1 MTLAEQMRADSA
13 IFFNLA
19 EHGETITYNGV
30 EIVGVVEPGVSR
42 TSGNTW
48 ETSEGSSSS
57 GYVWLSQDD
66 VASPLQGDAIS
77 LSNGT
82 EWEVARILS
91 TNGGVHQLEII
102 GNQNPWGVSNARQNR
117 IS

>member
-1 MTLAEQMRADSA
+1 MTLAEQMIADSA

-30 EIVGVVEPGVSR
+30 DVVAVVEPCVSR

-48 ETSEGSSSS
+48 ETSEGTSAS
-57 GYVWLSQDD
+57 GYVWLSESAG
-66 VASPLQGDAIS
+66 ASPVPGDAIV

-82 EWEVARILS
+82 EWEVSRILS

-117 IS
+117 VS

>member
-1 MTLAEQMRADSA
+1 MTLAEQMIADSA

-19 EHGETITYNGV
+19 EHGEVIAYNGV
-30 EIVGVVEPGVSR
+30 EVVAVVEPGVSR

-48 ETSEGSSSS
+48 ETSEGTSAS
-57 GYVWLSQDD
+57 GYVWLSESD
-66 VASPLQGDAIS
+66 VASPMQGDAIT

-91 TNGGVHQLEII
+91 TNGGVHRLEII

-117 IS
+117 VS

>member
-1 MTLAEQMRADSA
+1 MTLAEQMIADSA

-30 EIVGVVEPGVSR
+30 EVVAVVEPGVSR

-48 ETSEGSSSS
+48 ETSEGTSAS
-57 GYVWLSQDD
+57 GYVWLSESAG
-66 VASPLQGDAIS
+66 ASPVPGDAIV

-82 EWEVARILS
+82 EWEVSRILS

>member
-1 MTLAEQMRADSA
+1 MTLAERMISDSA

-30 EIVGVVEPGVSR
+30 EIVAVVEPGVSR

-48 ETSEGSSSS
+48 STQEGTSAS
-57 GYVWLSQDD
+57 GYVWLSQSD
-66 VASPLQGDAIS
+66 VESPKPGDSIFLQ
-77 LSNGT
+77 NGT
-82 EWEVARILS
+82 GWEVARLLS

-102 GNQNPWGVSNARQNR
+102 GDENPWGVSNARR
-117 IS
+117 MAV

>member
-30 EIVGVVEPGVSR
+30 EVVAVVEPGVSR

-48 ETSEGSSSS
+48 ETSEGTSAS
-57 GYVWLSQDD
+57 GYVWLSESAG
-66 VASPLQGDAIS
+66 ASPVPGDAIV

-82 EWEVARILS
+82 EWEVSRILS

>member
-1 MTLAEQMRADSA
+1 MTLAEQMIADSA

-19 EHGETITYNGV
+19 EHGETIQYNGV
-30 EIVGVVEPGVSR
+30 EVVAVVEPGVSR

-48 ETSEGSSSS
+48 ETSEGTSAS
-57 GYVWLSQDD
+57 GYVWLSESAG
-66 VASPLQGDAIS
+66 ASPVPGDAIV

-91 TNGGVHQLEII
+91 TNGGVHQLEIV

-117 IS
+117 VS

>member
-30 EIVGVVEPGVSR
+30 EVVAVVEPGVSR

-48 ETSEGSSSS
+48 ETSEGTSAS
-57 GYVWLSQDD
+57 GYVWLSESD
-66 VASPLQGDAIS
+66 VASPMPGDAI
-77 LSNGT
+77 LLANGT
-82 EWEVARILS
+82 EWEVSRILA

-117 IS
+117 VS

>member
-1 MTLAEQMRADSA
+1 MTLAEQMIADSA

-19 EHGETITYNGV
+19 EHGEVIAYNGV
-30 EIVGVVEPGVSR
+30 EVVAVVEPGVSR

-48 ETSEGSSSS
+48 ETSEGTSAS
-57 GYVWLSQDD
+57 GYVWLSESAG
-66 VASPLQGDAIS
+66 ASPVPGDAIV

-117 IS
+117 VY